1 MIRSSEPPILAKLE
15 AARNCFGLNA
25 TVLPGLGTFRMG
37 SRLRGLLEMSVA
49 IGGTLFFCGTLIQ
62 AVGEREEGMS
72 LLAAFSS
79 HLSKLAL
86 GVFPGIGWLVL
97 GCFLCEGFCS
107 EDEL

>member
-37 SRLRGLLEMSVA
+37 SRLRGFFEMSVA
-49 IGGTLFFCGTLIQ
+49 IGGTLFFCGTLIR

-72 LLAAFSS
+72 LLAAFSP
-79 HLSKLAL
+79 HLFKLAL
-86 GVFPGIGWLVL
+86 GVFLVL
-97 GCFLCEGFCS
+97 GSWLSGVLYAKGLFQK
-107 EDEL
+107 

>member
-37 SRLRGLLEMSVA
+37 SRLRGLFEMSVA
-49 IGGTLFFCGTLIQ
+49 IGGTFLFCKTLIQ

-72 LLAAFSS
+72 LLAAFSP
-79 HLSKLAL
+79 HLSRLTM
-86 GVFPGIGWLVL
+86 GVLLVL
-97 GCFLCEGFCS
+97 GSWFSGVLYAKGLFQK
-107 EDEL
+107 